1 MTNALVEQLE
11 AAIRDLRR
19 DDAFR
24 PIEVIVPTPLLGQ
37 WLSRRIFA
45 DSGHF
50 AVRLSRAEDLAWRIL
65 EPEALATGERP
76 APEFAELAM
85 ILAALREEAQREDL
99 PAYLKA
105 AIATR
110 GFAPAALRTL
120 RDLDAAGVAPEALG
134 ALAPTSAAPERLQLL
149 ARLARG
155 LRERLAQARLVPR
168 AALFRRAAEAAGEQ
182 KDVSAVVVTPLDDPS
197 PAITAFL
204 AGLAKHCD
212 VRRLAAPDGEPPALK
227 QMKVLAAS
235 GEHLEAVEIA
245 RLILEAI
252 DDDPGLGYGDVAVL
266 MRNAGPAAAALD
278 AAFERA
284 GIPALFLEG
293 TPRVDAA
300 ARALSLLLD
309 LLDRDFER
317 ARVMEFLTT
326 AQAPWDEILG
336 EDAEPSAAGWDR
348 LTARAGI
355 VSGLA
360 EWRTGLDRAEE
371 NARAMAER
379 YERDPDDERD
389 VRLIG
394 GLRRVIEQ
402 LATDFAGFPEDA
414 GWGTYLDATLALL
427 ARWIRGG
434 AAVRERLERALR
446 PLAAHAPAP
455 RRAEFVARVQD
466 LLASQTYREGELGEA
481 RVFVGS
487 IEAAA
492 GLRFRRVFVPGLAE
506 RRFPAPVRPDPL
518 LLDDERR
525 ALDPALHTTVDGLA
539 KERRLFENALHAA
552 TEGLVMSWPRVDAS
566 GNDSVPSSFLLE
578 ATSRA
583 KGRALRTADL
593 LALADG
599 GATVLG
605 RAWPDDP
612 AVALDLLER
621 DLSLVSAGRKGAA
634 RHLLDDAPHLAR
646 ALRAEAAS
654 FDRGLTE
661 WDGVLDLSDATVAA
675 WAAGLRLEGTAS
687 ATRVQNFASCPY
699 RHFLD
704 RGLRLNPWEEPGRV
718 YQPDAKQRGSIY
730 HEALERLFRE
740 LAEQKALPVT
750 AENLSAAQALARR
763 VIATVLDEAAAEGV
777 VVHRSLLDPLEID
790 MVRDLD
796 ETLRVEAGS
805 DDGFVPSEF
814 EKEFSDVAFAFGDGR
829 EVRFRGKLDRVD
841 LAKNPDR
848 VRVVDYKTGG
858 YYYDEGEDLKG
869 GTEVQLVLYNLAA
882 ESLYPNHEVT
892 RAVYRYA
899 TEKGGFQDKACE
911 NTHENRATL
920 RTVLENLDQLAQA
933 GVFPP
938 VADNCLFCDYK
949 DLCGPWRE
957 QRARRK
963 TDDPRLAPIKTL
975 RQIK

>member
-1 MTNALVEQLE
+1 MTNGLLEQLE
-11 AAIRDLRR
+11 AAIGHLRQH
-19 DDAFR
+19 DPFR
-24 PIEVIVPTPLLGQ
+24 PVEVVVPTPLLGQ
-37 WLSRRIFA
+37 WLNRRLFA
-45 DSGHF
+45 DTGHF
-50 AVRLSRAEDLAWRIL
+50 AVRFSRPEDLAWRLL

-85 ILAALREEAQREDL
+85 LLAALRDEATREDL
-99 PAYLKA
+99 AAYLKT
-105 AIATR
+105 AIETR

-120 RDLDAAGVAPEALG
+120 RDLDAAGVAPEALEE
-134 ALAPTSAAPERLQLL
+134 LAPKSAAPERLQLL

-155 LRERLAQARLVPR
+155 LRDRLAGARLVPR
-168 AALFRRAAEAAGEQ
+168 ASLFRRAGEAAGRQ
-182 KDVSAVVVTPLDDPS
+182 KDVSAVVVTPLDEPT
-197 PAITAFL
+197 PALETFL
-204 AGLAKHCD
+204 AALAKHCD
-212 VRRLAAPDGEPPALK
+212 LTRLAAADSEPTALK

-245 RLILEAI
+245 RLILEAV
-252 DDDPGLGYGDVAVL
+252 DEDPSLGFGDVAVL
-266 MRNAGPAAAALD
+266 MRNAGPTAAALD

-317 ARVMEFLTT
+317 ARVTEFLTT
-326 AQAPWDEILG
+326 AQVPWQEILG

-360 EWRTGLDRAEE
+360 EWRSGLDRAEE
-371 NARAMAER
+371 NARATAER
-379 YERDPDDERD
+379 YDRDPDEERD
-389 VRLIG
+389 VRLIA
-394 GLRRVIEQ
+394 GLRRIIEQ
-402 LATDFAGFPEDA
+402 LAEDFAGFPEDA

-427 ARWIRGG
+427 ERWIQGG
-434 AAVRERLERALR
+434 KAVRERLERALR

-455 RRAEFVARVQD
+455 RRGEFVARVQD

-525 ALDPALHTTVDGLA
+525 ALSPALRTTVEALA
-539 KERRLFENALHAA
+539 KERRLFANALHAA
-552 TEGLVMSWPRVDAS
+552 TEALTLSWPRVDAN
-566 GNDSVPSSFLLE
+566 GAESVPSSFLLDAAAR
-578 ATSRA
+578 AT
-583 KGRALRTADL
+583 GRTLRTADL
-593 LALADG
+593 LAQADG

-621 DLSLVSAGRKGAA
+621 DLALISAGRKGAA

-654 FDRGLTE
+654 FDRSLTE
-661 WDGVLDLSDATVAA
+661 WDGVLDLADDPVAQ

-687 ATRVQNFASCPY
+687 ATRVQTFAGCPY

-704 RGLRLNPWEEPGRV
+704 HGLRLKPWEEPGRV
-718 YQPDAKQRGSIY
+718 YQPDPKQRGSLY
-730 HEALERLFRE
+730 HDALERLFRE
-740 LAEQKALPVT
+740 LAEQKALPVRPET
-750 AENLSAAQALARR
+750 LADARARARR
-763 VIATVLDEAAAEGV
+763 VIAAVLDEAAAEGA
-777 VVHRSLLDPLEID
+777 VVHRSLLEPLEID
-790 MVRDLD
+790 MLRDLD
-796 ETLRVEAGS
+796 ETLHVESESG
-805 DDGFVPSEF
+805 DGFVPSEF
-814 EKEFSDVAFAFGDGR
+814 EKEFSDVAFSFGDGR
-829 EVRFRGKLDRVD
+829 EVRFRGKLDRID

-858 YYYDEGEDLKG
+858 YYYDDGEDLKG
-869 GTEVQLVLYNLAA
+869 GTEVQLILYNLAA
-882 ESLYPNHEVT
+882 ESLYPKHEVT
-892 RAVYRYA
+892 RALYRYA
-899 TEKGGFQDKACE
+899 TEKGGFQDKACD
-911 NTHENRATL
+911 NTEENRATL
-920 RTVLENLDQLAQA
+920 RTVLENLDHLAKE

-938 VADNCLFCDYK
+938 IADNCLFCDYK
-949 DLCGPWRE
+949 DVCGPWRE
-957 QRARRK
+957 QRAKRK
-963 TDDPRLAPIKTL
+963 TDDPRLAPVKALREIK
-975 RQIK
+975 